1 MAGSYSGMHWGY
13 EYVGDT
19 RTVDVHSETSHQ
31 IIFQEPDS
39 SSEAVLQKC
48 FAQENVY
55 PRAIECVPD
64 VVQLSL

>member
-1 MAGSYSGMHWGY
+1 MVSDINKLGL
-13 EYVGDT
+13 
-19 RTVDVHSETSHQ
+19 DVNGR
-31 IIFQEPDS
+31 ILLWDAP